1 MQGRWWLNKKT
12 AWCYVL
18 EENNEVI
25 AMILQ
30 LHYNDLELY
39 SVQWE
44 GVKFLTLESAKAYV
58 ERQFP

>member
-39 SVQWE
+39 SVQ
-44 GVKFLTLESAKAYV
+44 GDSVKFLTLESAKAYV

>member
-1 MQGRWWLNKKT
+1 MQGRWWLNKNA

>member
-1 MQGRWWLNKKT
+1 MQRRWWLDKKT

-39 SVQWE
+39 SVQ
-44 GVKFLTLESAKAYV
+44 GDSVKFLTLESAKAYV

>member
-58 ERQFP
+58 ERKFP